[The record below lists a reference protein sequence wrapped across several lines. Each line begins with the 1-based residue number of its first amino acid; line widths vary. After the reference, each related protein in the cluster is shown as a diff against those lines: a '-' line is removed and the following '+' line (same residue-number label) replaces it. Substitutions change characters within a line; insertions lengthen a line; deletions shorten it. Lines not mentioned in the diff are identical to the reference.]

1 MSREPTLEA
10 SAIRQQFS
18 ELAGLID
25 TDLTVYLIGGGAL
38 TLQDLKNATRDV
50 DLIVRE
56 MAELQQLWNILR
68 DAGYQPQGDVA
79 AEYNDLDAAFIL
91 EKDQRR
97 FDVFHEQVAGV
108 LYLSESM
115 VSRSQH
121 LFDEG
126 KLAVR
131 TVSLNDIFLF
141 KAVANRDD
149 DVDDMVQIAQ
159 TGIDEELIVGEIMTQ
174 LDLIG
179 SDTFIGAMEK
189 KLTRLREQGF
199 DFDIHQ
205 EVTSLAK
212 RVDDGTTVR
221 NAIVSLEE
229 HEYDDDLFAGV
240 PESAISRRVGDEV
253 AKSGIKWLVQ
263 LGTVERASDGSIV
276 LVE

>member
-1 MSREPTLEA
+1 
-10 SAIRQQFS
+10 
-18 ELAGLID
+18 
-25 TDLTVYLIGGGAL
+25 
-38 TLQDLKNATRDV
+38 
-50 DLIVRE
+50 VRE
-56 MAELQQLWNILR
+56 MAELQQLWNVLR
-68 DAGYQPQGDVA
+68 DAGYHPQGDVA

-159 TGIDEELIVGEIMTQ
+159 TGIDEELIVEEIMTQ